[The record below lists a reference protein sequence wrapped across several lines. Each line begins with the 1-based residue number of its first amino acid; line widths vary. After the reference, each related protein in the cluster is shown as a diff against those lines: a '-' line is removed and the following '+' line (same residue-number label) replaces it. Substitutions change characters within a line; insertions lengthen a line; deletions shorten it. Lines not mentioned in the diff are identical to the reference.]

1 MHQQASTASPPP
13 SSGGGTPAVVT
24 VSSAFGAGGNA
35 VAHAV
40 AGRLHVPFYDRAI
53 HSAVA
58 EQLHSQPAAPA
69 ARERPQSPLT
79 RLLHSLAGT
88 SALTP
93 SQVLQASNP
102 IAERGYQ
109 QAVEDFLRDAA
120 KQGGVFL
127 GRAAAIVLRDAPA
140 ALHVRLY
147 GPRDSRLRQTIRG
160 EGVDDET
167 AARRLDDHDRARLH
181 YVQYFYGQDAQDPKH
196 YHLMI
201 DGTAV
206 DRQTC
211 VELILRAQQAR
222 LAASSAA
229 PTDVRA
235 R

>member
-1 MHQQASTASPPP
+1 MPQQASADTSPPP
-13 SSGGGTPAVVT
+13 SGGGIPPVVT

-40 AGRLHVPFYDRAI
+40 AERLHVPFYDRTI

-58 EQLHSQPAAPA
+58 AQLHSRFAAPT

-79 RLLHSLAGT
+79 RLLQSFAGT
-88 SALTP
+88 GAYTP
-93 SQVLQASNP
+93 SRVLEASNP

-109 QAVEDFLRDAA
+109 QAVEDFLREAA

-147 GPRDSRLRQTIRG
+147 GPRDRRLRQTVRS

-167 AARRLDDHDRARLH
+167 AARRLDDHDRARLY
-181 YVQYFYGQDAQDPKH
+181 YVEYFYGQDAQDPKH

-201 DGTAV
+201 DGTAM

-211 VELILRAQQAR
+211 VELILRARQAR
-222 LAASSAA
+222 LAASSTA
-229 PTDVRA
+229 PADMRTR
-235 R
+235 

>member
-1 MHQQASTASPPP
+1 MHQQASTATPPAP
-13 SSGGGTPAVVT
+13 SDGGIPPVVT
-24 VSSAFGAGGNA
+24 MSSAFGAGGNA

-40 AGRLHVPFYDRAI
+40 ADRLHIPFYDRAI

-58 EQLHSQPAAPA
+58 EQLQSQLTAPA
-69 ARERPQSPLT
+69 ARERPQSPLA
-79 RLLHSLAGT
+79 RLLQSFAGVG
-88 SALTP
+88 AYTP
-93 SQVLQASNP
+93 SRVLEASNP
-102 IAERGYQ
+102 IGERGYQ
-109 QAVEDFLRDAA
+109 QAVEDFLREAA

-147 GPRDSRLRQTIRG
+147 GPRDGRLRQTVRKDD
-160 EGVDDET
+160 VDDQT
-167 AARRLDDHDRARLH
+167 SARRLDAHDRARLH
-181 YVQYFYGQDAQDPKH
+181 YVEYFYGEDAQDPKH

-201 DGTAV
+201 DGTAM

-222 LAASSAA
+222 LAALSAA
-229 PTDVRA
+229 QADVLA